1 MGSVNLSEEAID
13 GLVTLQER
21 MVNLIKQLNMP
32 LVEVSMVIQNM
43 ISPMLESLNKH
54 AVENALELPDRIMN
68 QWPIEKPIHDE
79 VKSSL
84 AVEKILSVID
94 EERMDILE
102 TLVRVTM
109 VETEMILLDGIAAL
123 RMWEHLARTQLANIT
138 SPGQLFS
145 PIEIPEDLSL
155 IHI

>member
-1 MGSVNLSEEAID
+1 
-13 GLVTLQER
+13 

-43 ISPMLESLNKH
+43 ISPMLESLNQH
-54 AVENALELPDRIMN
+54 TAENSIDLADEIMQ
-68 QWPIEKPIHDE
+68 QWPIDEPIHEE
-79 VKSSL
+79 VSASL

-94 EERMDILE
+94 EDRMDILE

-109 VETEMILLDGIAAL
+109 VETEMILVDGILAL
-123 RMWEHLARTQLANIT
+123 RMWEHLARTQLASIK

-145 PIEIPEDLSL
+145 PLDIPEDW
-155 IHI
+155 

>member
-1 MGSVNLSEEAID
+1 MADGSVE

-21 MVNLIKQLNMP
+21 MVNLIKQLSMP

-43 ISPMLESLNKH
+43 ISPMLETLIKH
-54 AVENALELPDRIMN
+54 AQEHNMELHDTIIN
-68 QWPIEKPIHDE
+68 QWPIEQQIQEE

-84 AVEKILSVID
+84 AIEKILSVID
-94 EERMDILE
+94 DDRMDILE

-109 VETEMILLDGIAAL
+109 VETEMILFDGIKAL
-123 RMWEHLARTQLANIT
+123 RMWEHLARTQLANIS

-145 PIEIPEDLSL
+145 PFEIPEDW
-155 IHI
+155 

>member
-123 RMWEHLARTQLANIT
+123 RLWEHLARTQLANIT

-145 PIEIPEDLSL
+145 PIEIPEDW
-155 IHI
+155 

>member
-21 MVNLIKQLNMP
+21 MVNLIQQLNMP

-54 AVENALELPDRIMN
+54 AVENAIGLPDRIMN

-145 PIEIPEDLSL
+145 PIEIPEDW
-155 IHI
+155 

>member
-1 MGSVNLSEEAID
+1 MGSVNLSDEAID

-145 PIEIPEDLSL
+145 PIEIPDDW
-155 IHI
+155 

>member
-1 MGSVNLSEEAID
+1 MGSVNLSDEAID

-54 AVENALELPDRIMN
+54 AVENALELPGRIMN

-94 EERMDILE
+94 EDRMDILE

-145 PIEIPEDLSL
+145 PIEIPEDW
-155 IHI
+155 

>member
-94 EERMDILE
+94 EDRMDILE

-145 PIEIPEDLSL
+145 PIEIPEDW
-155 IHI
+155 

>member
-43 ISPMLESLNKH
+43 ISPMIESLNKH
-54 AVENALELPDRIMN
+54 AVENALELPDRIIN

-145 PIEIPEDLSL
+145 PIEIPEDW
-155 IHI
+155 

>member
-1 MGSVNLSEEAID
+1 MGSVNLSEEAIE

-145 PIEIPEDLSL
+145 PIEIPEDW
-155 IHI
+155 

>member
-43 ISPMLESLNKH
+43 ISPMLGSLNKH

-145 PIEIPEDLSL
+145 PIEIPEGW
-155 IHI
+155 

>member
-1 MGSVNLSEEAID
+1 MGSVNLSEEGID

-145 PIEIPEDLSL
+145 PIEIPEDW
-155 IHI
+155 

>member
-1 MGSVNLSEEAID
+1 
-13 GLVTLQER
+13 

-43 ISPMLESLNKH
+43 ISPMLESLNQH
-54 AVENALELPDRIMN
+54 TAENSIDLPNEIMQ
-68 QWPIEKPIHDE
+68 QWPIDEPIHEE
-79 VKSSL
+79 VSASL

-94 EERMDILE
+94 EDRMDILE

-109 VETEMILLDGIAAL
+109 VETEMILVDGILAL
-123 RMWEHLARTQLANIT
+123 RMWEHLARTQLASIK

-145 PIEIPEDLSL
+145 PLDIPEDW
-155 IHI
+155 

>member
-1 MGSVNLSEEAID
+1 VADGSVE

-21 MVNLIKQLNMP
+21 MVNLIKQLSMP

-43 ISPMLESLNKH
+43 ISPMLETLIKH
-54 AVENALELPDRIMN
+54 AQEHNMELHDTIIN
-68 QWPIEKPIHDE
+68 QWPIEQPIQEE

-84 AVEKILSVID
+84 AIEKILSVID
-94 EERMDILE
+94 EDRMDILE

-109 VETEMILLDGIAAL
+109 VETEMILFDGIKAL
-123 RMWEHLARTQLANIT
+123 RMWEHLARTQLANIS

-145 PIEIPEDLSL
+145 PFEIPEDW
-155 IHI
+155 

>member
-109 VETEMILLDGIAAL
+109 GEAEMILLDGIAAL

-145 PIEIPEDLSL
+145 PIEIPEDW
-155 IHI
+155 

>member
-43 ISPMLESLNKH
+43 ISPMIESLNKH

-145 PIEIPEDLSL
+145 PIEIPEDW
-155 IHI
+155 

>member
-1 MGSVNLSEEAID
+1 MGSVNLSDEAID

-109 VETEMILLDGIAAL
+109 VETEMILLDGIASL

-145 PIEIPEDLSL
+145 PIEIPEDW
-155 IHI
+155 

>member
-1 MGSVNLSEEAID
+1 MGSVNLSEEGID

-68 QWPIEKPIHDE
+68 QW
-79 VKSSL
+79 
-84 AVEKILSVID
+84 
-94 EERMDILE
+94 
-102 TLVRVTM
+102 
-109 VETEMILLDGIAAL
+109 
-123 RMWEHLARTQLANIT
+123 Q
-138 SPGQLFS
+138 
-145 PIEIPEDLSL
+145 
-155 IHI
+155 

>member
-1 MGSVNLSEEAID
+1 MGSVNLSDEAID

-43 ISPMLESLNKH
+43 INPMLESLNKH

-109 VETEMILLDGIAAL
+109 VETEMILLDGIASL

-145 PIEIPEDLSL
+145 PIEIPEDW
-155 IHI
+155 

>member
-1 MGSVNLSEEAID
+1 
-13 GLVTLQER
+13 

-43 ISPMLESLNKH
+43 ISPMLESLNQH
-54 AVENALELPDRIMN
+54 TAENSIDLPDEIMQ
-68 QWPIEKPIHDE
+68 QWPIDEPIHEE
-79 VKSSL
+79 VTASL

-94 EERMDILE
+94 EDRMDILE

-109 VETEMILLDGIAAL
+109 VETEMILVDGILAL
-123 RMWEHLARTQLANIT
+123 RMWEHLARTQLASIK

-145 PIEIPEDLSL
+145 PLDIPEDW
-155 IHI
+155 

>member
-54 AVENALELPDRIMN
+54 AVEIAFDLPDRIMN

-102 TLVRVTM
+102 TLVRITM

-145 PIEIPEDLSL
+145 PIEIPEDW
-155 IHI
+155 

>member
-1 MGSVNLSEEAID
+1 MGSVNLSDEAID

-54 AVENALELPDRIMN
+54 AVENAFELPDRIMN

-145 PIEIPEDLSL
+145 PIEIPEDW
-155 IHI
+155 

>member
-1 MGSVNLSEEAID
+1 MGSVNLSDEAID

-43 ISPMLESLNKH
+43 ISPMLGSLNKH

-145 PIEIPEDLSL
+145 PIEIPEDW
-155 IHI
+155 

>member
-1 MGSVNLSEEAID
+1 
-13 GLVTLQER
+13 
-21 MVNLIKQLNMP
+21 MP

-145 PIEIPEDLSL
+145 PIEIPEDW
-155 IHI
+155 

>member
-54 AVENALELPDRIMN
+54 AVEIAFDLPDRIMN

-145 PIEIPEDLSL
+145 PIKIPEDW
-155 IHI
+155 

>member
-54 AVENALELPDRIMN
+54 AVEIAFDLPDRIMN

-145 PIEIPEDLSL
+145 PIEIPEDW
-155 IHI
+155 